1 MKYSTRI
8 TKLGTEGAFA
18 VLAKAKQME
27 AQGRSI
33 IHLQIGEPDFD
44 TPQNISEAGVKAL
57 WDGQTHYSSSGGV
70 MLARQTI
77 ADYYRNERKMD
88 IGPENVIIMPGA
100 KPVIYTALCAA
111 VNEGDEVIIPN
122 PGYPTY
128 ESVVNYLGA
137 KPVFVDLLEEKDF
150 RFDVEQL
157 KELITPKTKMIVINS
172 PQNPTGGMLAQSDL
186 EGIYE
191 LAEKHDLWILTDE
204 IYSRIVYDT
213 KFLSIATI
221 PGAMERT
228 IIVDGMSKTYAMTG
242 WRLGYGIMP
251 KKMADYLFTMAV
263 NNFSGTCTF
272 AQYALIEA
280 LTGPQGSVQK
290 MVAEFHRR
298 RDVIVE
304 GLNKMEGIS
313 CLNPVGAF
321 YVFPNITKTGLTSQQ
336 FADLMLQE
344 AGVAILAGTCFGSN
358 GEGYVRFSYANSVEN
373 IQEALNR
380 IWKTLAGV
388 KQAT

>member
-1 MKYSTRI
+1 MQYSDRI
-8 TKLGTEGAFA
+8 QKLGTEGAFA
-18 VLAKAKQME
+18 VLAKAKAME

-44 TPQNISEAGVKAL
+44 TPDNISEAGIKAL
-57 WDGQTHYSSSGGV
+57 HDGETHYSPSGGV
-70 MLARQTI
+70 PLARK
-77 ADYYRNERKMD
+77 AVAEYYRGERGLD
-88 IGPENVIIMPGA
+88 IGPENVVIMPGA
-100 KPVIYTALCAA
+100 KPVIYTALCATI
-111 VNEGDEVIIPN
+111 NEGDEVIIPN

-137 KPVFVDLLEEKDF
+137 KPVFVNLLEEKDF
-150 RFDVEQL
+150 RFDVAEL
-157 KELITPKTKMIVINS
+157 KSLVTKKTRMIVINS
-172 PQNPTGGMLAQSDL
+172 PENPTGGMLTRDDL
-186 EGIYE
+186 EAIVD

-213 KFLSIATI
+213 KFLSVASV
-221 PGAMERT
+221 PGALKRT

-251 KKMADYLFTMAV
+251 KKLAEYLFTMAV

-280 LTGPQGSVQK
+280 LTGPQGAVNK
-290 MVAEFHRR
+290 MVDEFQRR
-298 RDVIVE
+298 REVIVK
-304 GLNKMEGIS
+304 GLNKISGIT

-321 YVFPNITKTGLTSQQ
+321 YVFPNITGTGLTSEQ
-336 FADLMLQE
+336 FADRMLDE
-344 AGVAILAGTCFGSN
+344 AGVACLSGTCFGSN
-358 GEGYVRFSYANSVEN
+358 GQGYVRFSYANSVEN

-380 IWKTLAGV
+380 IWKVLAGV
-388 KQAT
+388 KQV

>member
-1 MKYSTRI
+1 MQYSERI

-18 VLAKAKQME
+18 VLAKAKAME
-27 AQGRSI
+27 AEGRSI
-33 IHLQIGEPDFD
+33 IHLQIGEPDFE
-44 TPQNISEAGVKAL
+44 TPENISEAGIKAIH
-57 WDGQTHYSSSGGV
+57 DGHTHYSPSGGV
-70 MLARQTI
+70 PAARQ
-77 ADYYRNERKMD
+77 AVAEYYQSERKMN
-88 IGPENVIIMPGA
+88 IGPENVVIMPGA
-100 KPVIYTALCAA
+100 KPVIYTALCATI
-111 VNEGDEVIIPN
+111 NEGDEVIIPN

-137 KPVFVDLLEEKDF
+137 KPVFYELLEAKDF
-150 RFDVEQL
+150 RFDIEDL
-157 KELITPKTKMIVINS
+157 KALITPRTKMIVINS
-172 PQNPTGGMLAQSDL
+172 PENPTGGMLAQADL
-186 EGIYE
+186 EAIYE

-213 KFLSIATI
+213 KFLSIAAI
-221 PGAMERT
+221 EGAMDRT

-272 AQYALIEA
+272 AQHALIEA
-280 LTGPQGSVQK
+280 ITGPQGAVHK
-290 MVAEFHRR
+290 MVAEFKRR
-298 RDVIVE
+298 REVIVE
-304 GLNKMEGIS
+304 GLNKIEGIT

-321 YVFPNITKTGLTSQQ
+321 YVFPNITGTGLTSEQ
-336 FADLMLQE
+336 FADLMLDE
-344 AGVAILAGTCFGSN
+344 AGVALLAGTCFGSA
-358 GEGYVRFSYANSVEN
+358 GQGYVRFSYANSVEN

-388 KQAT
+388 KQA